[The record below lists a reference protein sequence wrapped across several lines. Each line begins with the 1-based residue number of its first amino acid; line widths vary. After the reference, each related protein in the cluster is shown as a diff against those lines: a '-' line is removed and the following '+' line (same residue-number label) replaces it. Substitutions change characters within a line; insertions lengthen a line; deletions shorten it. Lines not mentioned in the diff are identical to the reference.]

1 MNAGEQK
8 KILCFGE
15 ILIRFSPDGDGEWLK
30 KSNVFACPAGS
41 EANVAAN
48 LARWNQP
55 SAYLTAMPQ
64 NFVSH
69 HVINYLADINVDVSN
84 ILLPVTAL
92 AFTICP
98 RVKT

>member
-1 MNAGEQK
+1 MVEKEQC
-8 KILCFGE
+8 IC
-15 ILIRFSPDGDGEWLK
+15 R
-30 KSNVFACPAGS
+30 PAGS